1 MATLA
6 TPSTSRPPQRW
17 SLRKLLS
24 RAFVVFL
31 VGLVVIQI
39 VPFGRNHTNAPI
51 GAEPAWDSPQTRATF
66 MRACADC
73 HSNETRWPWYTNV
86 APVSWLVSR
95 DVNEGREKFNIS
107 EWGRADNE
115 GDESAESVQKGEM
128 PLWFYVPLHPEANL
142 TATEKEQFI
151 QGLIAT
157 FGEKQEGPGGGGNES
172 GEDKDK
178 D

>member
-1 MATLA
+1 MATV
-6 TPSTSRPPQRW
+6 TTSSSRPSRRW
-17 SLRKLLS
+17 SLRKLVS

-31 VGLVVIQI
+31 IGLVAIQL
-39 VPFGRNHTNAPI
+39 VPFGRDHTNPPVS
-51 GAEPAWDSPQTRATF
+51 AEPAWDSPQTRATF

-73 HSNETRWPWYTNV
+73 HSNETKWPWYTNV

-107 EWGRADNE
+107 AWGLQDNE
-115 GDESAESVQKGEM
+115 GDEAAENVQEGDM

-142 TATEKEQFI
+142 SAAEKEQFI

-157 FGEKQEGPGGGGNES
+157 FGEKQEGPGGGENES
-172 GEDKDK
+172 GEDKD
-178 D
+178 